1 MAVHLN
7 PLYRQ
12 RFFDSCWN
20 SSPSSVVATG
30 NSPPWAVRL
39 FASEIVSRR
48 SPNLIRLRNDCVRLL
63 FDGGFVDVFSLLI
76 TVWVTPKIACGVGAI
91 TAFLFY
97 GGFFGFPNGAICQRV
112 AS

>member
-1 MAVHLN
+1 MIASASCSMAVL
-7 PLYRQ
+7 
-12 RFFDSCWN
+12 SI
-20 SSPSSVVATG
+20 S
-30 NSPPWAVRL
+30 
-39 FASEIVSRR
+39 
-48 SPNLIRLRNDCVRLL
+48 
-63 FDGGFVDVFSLLI
+63 FSLLI